1 MLDDTPALVLGGW
14 AGVFDSRYPQN
25 TMLTPAWDHVLGD
38 AGYCV
43 FIFFNVFCAVRVNC
57 HILKLWLY
65 SPATSPLHSCSLQLS
80 KLKSIY
86 INAR

>member
-1 MLDDTPALVLGGW
+1 MVMLDDTPALVLGGW

-43 FIFFNVFCAVRVNC
+43 FIFLMYFV
-57 HILKLWLY
+57 L
-65 SPATSPLHSCSLQLS
+65 
-80 KLKSIY
+80 
-86 INAR
+86 